1 MFIRF
6 ACPKCGQHISATP
19 AQIGIIA
26 PCPNCSAGVIV
37 PTISTLPPPAPA
49 LLVRFACSI
58 CGQHISATRAQ
69 IGVTAPCPNCNA
81 AVIVPTTSTLPPPR
95 PVPLPAPLQTK
106 FQEHKR
112 YETTVILIDDYAAE
126 PAKTKKL
133 EKWTDDFTDARN
145 WLIRELG
152 AFRGKQYF
160 AGIFDHMQKRSV
172 FREEKGR
179 GSPVIR
185 ERDQGVGSRHNGD

>member
-1 MFIRF
+1 MLLRF

-19 AQIGIIA
+19 AQIGITA
-26 PCPNCSAGVIV
+26 PCPNCNAAVTV
-37 PTISTLPPPAPA
+37 PKTSTLPPRAPA
-49 LLVRFACSI
+49 LLVRFACPS
-58 CGQHISATRAQ
+58 CGQHISATRDQ

-81 AVIVPTTSTLPPPR
+81 AVTVPKRSTLFPPR

-106 FQEHKR
+106 FQEKKR
-112 YETTVILIDDYAAE
+112 YETTVILIDDDAAV

-133 EKWTDDFTDARN
+133 KKCTDDFTDARN

-160 AGIFDHMQKRSV
+160 AGIFDHKEKRSV
-172 FREEKGR
+172 FKEKAR
-179 GSPVIR
+179 GKLDLLRFCVP
-185 ERDQGVGSRHNGD
+185 GSNE